1 MGKQIHII
9 YMSENKI
16 SIVITD
22 LQKDEI
28 IDHINDAK
36 AIVPDLLSLTPGHR
50 ESMLKMGSKS
60 YGFVENAYAH
70 AEQHGE
76 FMPPFA
82 SMPEFKKDADAR
94 KQLYSIRSVAQAFID
109 NIDDSLMIIGSEE
122 FYTALAYYN
131 SVHQAAKSNVPG
143 AKAIYDDLKDR
154 FPGRGAVPPPE
165 PPTV

>member
-1 MGKQIHII
+1 ML
-9 YMSENKI
+9 ENKI

-22 LQKDEI
+22 LQKDEVI
-28 IDHINDAK
+28 AHFNDAK
-36 AIVPDLLSLTPGHR
+36 AVISGLLSLTPGQR
-50 ESMLKMGSKS
+50 KGMWKLGGKS
-60 YGFVENAYAH
+60 YGFAENTYAH

-76 FMPPFA
+76 FMPTFA
-82 SMPEFKKDADAR
+82 SMAEFKKDADAR

-143 AKAIYDDLKDR
+143 AKAIYDDLKKR
-154 FPGRGAVPPPE
+154 FPGRAGNPDIPPTPE
-165 PPTV
+165 P